1 MLFPRHTG
9 TNVNDIDTHMPEEL
23 LAPGMTDTR
32 RRLLLRLKRHGAMTL
47 ATISEAFDL
56 SPETLRSHLRDLEAE
71 GVVERAGVRRHG
83 RGRPEV
89 IYRLAP
95 AAERLFPQRE
105 GEMLGELA
113 AFLVRSGRPD
123 LIHGFFEERMARR
136 RAEALERVEGLEGR
150 ARMEEIADI
159 LTEEGFM
166 AEVETSAD
174 GESELRLCHC
184 PIRELVDV
192 STVPCKAEIGLIREL
207 LGDLARHSYIPN
219 GEPACSYSLRR
230 RDGARDEPAAEA
242 AG

>member
-1 MLFPRHTG
+1 
-9 TNVNDIDTHMPEEL
+9 VDEADTQRPEEL
-23 LAPGMTDTR
+23 LAPGMSDTR

-71 GVVERAGVRRHG
+71 GLVERAGVRRHG

-89 IYRLAP
+89 IYQLAP
-95 AAERLFPQRE
+95 AAEPLFPQRE
-105 GEMLGELA
+105 GEVLGELA
-113 AFLVRSGRPD
+113 AFLVRSGRQD
-123 LIHGFFEERMARR
+123 LIQGFFDERMATRR
-136 RAEALERVEGLEGR
+136 TEALRRVEGLEGR
-150 ARMEEIADI
+150 ARMEEIADL

-174 GESELRLCHC
+174 GEAELRLCHC

-192 STVPCKAEIGLIREL
+192 SSVPCRAEIGLVREL
-207 LGDLARHSYIPN
+207 LGERLARNSYIPN
-219 GEPACSYSLRR
+219 GEPACSYSPGP
-230 RDGARDEPAAEA
+230 RDGARNEPAAEA

>member
-1 MLFPRHTG
+1 M
-9 TNVNDIDTHMPEEL
+9 NDIDTHMPEEL